1 MALRSLKPRFN
12 FQSAQQTPEFH
23 YLFDKNGWGELEW
36 WMLCELERVRTTH
49 PLDYQVLASLV
60 RHSDFFGD
68 TPQARGEKLPVLRVL
83 YRWKHYLAIRG
94 LYAYLMRKVRLGWY
108 QAGSGLSPLR
118 TLLCLHRWARS
129 YRFA

>member
-12 FQSAQQTPEFH
+12 FQSAQPTPEFH

-68 TPQARGEKLPVLRVL
+68 APQVCGKKLPMLRVL
-83 YRWKHYLAIRG
+83 SQLKHYLAIRA
-94 LYAYLMRKVRLGWY
+94 LYAFIMRKARLGRY
-108 QAGSGLSPLR
+108 KAEGALSPLR
-118 TLLCLHRWARS
+118 TLVCLHRWARS

>member
-12 FQSAQQTPEFH
+12 FQSAQPTPEFL

-36 WMLCELERVRTTH
+36 WMLCELERVRSTH
-49 PLDYQVLASLV
+49 PLDYKVLASLV

-68 TPQARGEKLPVLRVL
+68 APRTCGKQLPIVRVL
-83 YRWKHYLAIRG
+83 SQVKHYLAIRG
-94 LYAYLMRKVRLGWY
+94 LYAYLMRKVRHGRY

>member
-1 MALRSLKPRFN
+1 MALRYLKPRFD
-12 FQSAQQTPEFH
+12 FESAQPTLEFH
-23 YLFDKNGWGELEW
+23 HVFDKNGWGELEW
-36 WMLCELERVRTTH
+36 WMLCELERVRSTR
-49 PLDYQVLASLV
+49 PLDYLVLASLV

-68 TPQARGEKLPVLRVL
+68 APQACGKKLPILRVL
-83 YRWKHYLAIRG
+83 SQLKHYLAIRG
-94 LYAYLMRKVRLGWY
+94 LYAYLMRRVRLGWY